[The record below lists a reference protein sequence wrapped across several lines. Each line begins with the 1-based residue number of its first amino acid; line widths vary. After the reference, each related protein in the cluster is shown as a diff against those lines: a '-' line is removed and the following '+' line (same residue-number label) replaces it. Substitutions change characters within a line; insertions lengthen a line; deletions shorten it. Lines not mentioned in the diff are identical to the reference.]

1 MRDRIKSVHFI
12 GIGGAGM
19 SGIAEV
25 LLSLGYQ
32 VSGSDTQA
40 SKVTRHLQSLGV
52 RVSRGHQAMAVAGAD
67 VVVIS
72 TAIAAD
78 NPEIKAATERRIPV
92 IRRAEM
98 LGELMRFRKGIAIAG
113 THGKTT
119 TTSLVAAVL
128 AEAGLDPTI
137 VVGGLVH
144 SFDSHARLG
153 SGDYLVAEADE
164 SDGSFVHLFPQIAV
178 VTNVDRDHMA
188 SYAGDFEKL
197 KQTFVQFLHNLP
209 FYGLAVLCL
218 DDPVLASLAEQIHK
232 PKLTYG
238 TVEHADVVVGNIH
251 QQGQRMDFTVRRAD
265 KPDLTLQLPMPG
277 KHNVLNA
284 VAAVAVAD
292 TLGVGDAAIVKAL
305 AGFAGIGRRF
315 QLRGD
320 IPLTGGSALWVDDYA
335 HHPSELAATLQA
347 AKDGWP
353 QQRRVILFQP
363 HRYSRTRDLLDD
375 FSLVLAH
382 ESPVLITEVYPAG
395 ETPLQGA
402 DGRALCRA
410 IRARGQVEPVFIEHL
425 EQAPEILRSL
435 LRPDDVLLTL
445 GAGNIASVG
454 AVLQQHV
461 GILS

>member
-1 MRDRIKSVHFI
+1 MRDRIRSVHFV

-25 LLSLGYQ
+25 LLDLGYQ
-32 VSGSDTQA
+32 ISGSDRQL
-40 SKVTRHLQSLGV
+40 SPVTRHLQSLGV
-52 RVSRGHQAMAVAGAD
+52 RICHGHDATAVAGAD
-67 VVVIS
+67 VVVSS

-78 NPEIKAATERRIPV
+78 NPEIQAATEQGIPV
-92 IRRAEM
+92 VRRAEM

-144 SFDSHARLG
+144 SFNSHARLG

-238 TVEHADVVVGNIH
+238 TVEHADVVVGNIR
-251 QQGQRMDFTVRRAD
+251 QQGQRMDFTVRRAN

-292 TLGVGDAAIVKAL
+292 TLGVADAAIAKAL

-320 IPLTGGSALWVDDYA
+320 IPLPDGSALWVDDYA

-347 AKDGWP
+347 ARDSWP
-353 QQRRVILFQP
+353 DQRRVILFQP

-375 FSLVLAH
+375 FSFVLAQ
-382 ESPVLITEVYPAG
+382 ESPLLITEVYAAG
-395 ETPLQGA
+395 ETALQGA

-410 IRARGQVEPVFIEHL
+410 IRARGQVEPVFVEQL
-425 EQAPEILRSL
+425 DQAPGL
-435 LRPDDVLLTL
+435 LRALLQPGDVLMTL
-445 GAGNIASVG
+445 GAGNIANVG
-454 AVLQQHV
+454 AALQQV
-461 GILS
+461 ASS